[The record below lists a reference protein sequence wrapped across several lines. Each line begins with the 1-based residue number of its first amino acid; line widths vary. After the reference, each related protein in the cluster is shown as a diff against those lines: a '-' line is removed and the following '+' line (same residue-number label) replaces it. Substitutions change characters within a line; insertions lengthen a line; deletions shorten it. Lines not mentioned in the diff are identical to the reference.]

1 MRLLQITLC
10 FSLILFLT
18 AVASA
23 KIVFCSYQDKSYGI
37 YTMNDNGSNI
47 TQITSF
53 PKWEILPRWSP
64 DGQQIAFLRNTNP
77 SDPIM
82 LNTFIMNADGTNVRQ
97 LTNHKEGSYNG
108 LAFSPDGTKLIVSRR
123 INTVGE
129 KSGLYLVDIKTA
141 AITKISN
148 IRMSNVDWSPDGKE
162 IIFVN
167 TKHWLEEHN
176 LWIMNADG
184 TDARPWIIE
193 RRNMLPGRP
202 RWSPNGQHILYT
214 ETDLHIE
221 EKIPENGGKGI
232 QISPA
237 GTYRYNIRNVN
248 GGALQTLD
256 IPKDWM
262 PHSVAWM
269 NRGRSVLFSAY
280 DDFANQKDPNRS
292 SQLYRYDLASQQITQ
307 LTHNLE
313 AQWNGDWISD
323 KVYAVSP
330 AGKYPLRWGELK
342 KTYPL
347 INSRPAD

>member
-23 KIVFCSYQDKSYGI
+23 KIVFCSYQDKNYGI

-77 SDPIM
+77 SDTIM
-82 LNTFIMNADGTNVRQ
+82 LNTF
-97 LTNHKEGSYNG
+97 
-108 LAFSPDGTKLIVSRR
+108 
-123 INTVGE
+123 
-129 KSGLYLVDIKTA
+129 
-141 AITKISN
+141 
-148 IRMSNVDWSPDGKE
+148 
-162 IIFVN
+162 
-167 TKHWLEEHN
+167 
-176 LWIMNADG
+176 IMNADG